1 LLFLLRRNVETKTQS
16 ECKTHFNDFSHKSLS
31 ADDRLIKLVRANPAI
46 YDVSHPHYRRNPVRV
61 DIWDRIA
68 LRRYPLQLVEDLLYS
83 ENHMILVQFRAQT
96 PKNQLLTPLFRE
108 ISFWLPLLGDI
119 KLNSWSTFVL
129 T

>member
-68 LRRYPLQLVEDLLYS
+68 NELGASCEYFLLKPLRRLS
-83 ENHMILVQFRAQT
+83 
-96 PKNQLLTPLFRE
+96 
-108 ISFWLPLLGDI
+108 
-119 KLNSWSTFVL
+119 
-129 T
+129 